1 MMSKSKVGQPGV
13 LNCILACALLN
24 FLATP
29 VSMAEDY
36 EIRAVTHRG
45 YESMFFEPGFL
56 AIQPG
61 DRVTFLVSDLD
72 HQPQSVFAPAGAD
85 HWQAEKGQTT
95 TVTFEREGVYI
106 FDCAYHN
113 VMGMAGVVLV
123 GRPVNLEEARAFFE
137 AYRERTF
144 AMNKDRLD
152 PVWSSNGEYLSG
164 KPAK

>member
-1 MMSKSKVGQPGV
+1 MSKSADRLSFVSGA
-13 LNCILACALLN
+13 CLAAVCLA
-24 FLATP
+24 FLAP
-29 VSMAEDY
+29 LAAMAEDH
-36 EIRAVTHRG
+36 EVQAVSHRG